1 MRIHTVVGA
10 YMLFFSGFFNLT
22 ACEYAVLLL
31 TICSVLCAEM
41 INTAVEEITDLSSSS
56 YNPLAKVT
64 KDIAAG
70 MVLLCAI
77 FAVAIGFILF
87 FKPSYYMSII
97 NFMLVPWRLI
107 LFCITL
113 FIAIVY
119 IFLGPAGIAEIFR
132 RSNKKIN
139 KG

>member
-10 YMLFFSGFFNLT
+10 YIFFFSSFFNLT
-22 ACEYAVLLL
+22 ACEYAVLCL
-31 TICSVLCAEM
+31 TVCSVLCAEM

-70 MVLLCAI
+70 MVLLCAA
-77 FAVAIGFILF
+77 FAVVIGFVLF
-87 FKPSYYMSII
+87 FKPDYYMGIL
-97 NFMLVPWRLI
+97 NYMLVPWRLLVF
-107 LFCITL
+107 LFSL
-113 FIAIVY
+113 FISIAY

-132 RSNKKIN
+132 RGNKKIN

>member
-10 YMLFFSGFFNLT
+10 YMLFFSRFFELS

-41 INTAVEEITDLSSSS
+41 INTAVEEITDLSSFS
-56 YNPLAKVT
+56 YNPLAKVA

-77 FAVAIGFILF
+77 FAVVIGFILF
-87 FKPSYYMSII
+87 FKPSFYMGII

-107 LFCITL
+107 MFCVTL
-113 FIAIVY
+113 VVAIAY

-132 RSNKKIN
+132 RGNKKIN